1 MGKIS
6 DQARNRFLEHSKEYK
21 RQINTL
27 VEKENK
33 MRLSFKKGDM
43 STNPKRIELAEDNL
57 IKVSYYVVLNSLSI
71 SMLGVKNE
79 SYLNEARKCLYK
91 SIIYL
96 EEALTNLIDV
106 PYSEYED
113 NLKSIEQ
120 IDDTHRYHLVRRLGF
135 SIDTVEESFGDNSKW
150 KWSFVELLGRFAT
163 VAKNLLDLK
172 SIFKNLDPR
181 IDGYSERMNWITFVK
196 NLLQTAA
203 DKYREKYELVTQRID
218 DIKLAI
224 NYLSALKR
232 LHVALND
239 APNLEVIKKK
249 IEVWSTKMEND
260 LKKREEEKKN
270 KV

>member
-1 MGKIS
+1 MGKVS
-6 DQARNRFLEHSKEYK
+6 DQARNRFIEHSKEYK
-21 RQINTL
+21 HIINGL

-33 MRLSFKKGDM
+33 MRLTFKKGDM

-57 IKVSYYVVLNSLSI
+57 IKVSYYVVLNSLSV
-71 SMLGVKNE
+71 SMLGVKSE

-96 EEALTNLIDV
+96 EEAVTNSIDV
-106 PYSEYED
+106 PFSEYEE
-113 NLKSIEQ
+113 NIKSIEA
-120 IDDTHRYHLVRRLGF
+120 IDDMHRYHLVRKLGF
-135 SIDTVEESFGDNSKW
+135 SIDSVEDSFGDNSKW

-163 VAKNLLDLK
+163 VGKNLIDLK
-172 SIFKNLDPR
+172 SVFKNLDPR
-181 IDGYSERMNWITFVK
+181 IDGYNERMNWISFVK

-203 DKYREKYELVTQRID
+203 DKYREKYELVTLRID

-224 NYLSALKR
+224 NYLCALKR
-232 LHVALND
+232 LHVAIND
-239 APNLEVIKKK
+239 VPNIDVIKKK
-249 IEVWSTKMEND
+249 IEVWSAKMETD

>member
-1 MGKIS
+1 
-6 DQARNRFLEHSKEYK
+6 
-21 RQINTL
+21 
-27 VEKENK
+27 
-33 MRLSFKKGDM
+33 
-43 STNPKRIELAEDNL
+43 
-57 IKVSYYVVLNSLSI
+57 VLNALSI

-96 EEALTNLIDV
+96 EEAVTSYIDA
-106 PYSEYED
+106 PFSDYEE
-113 NLKSIEQ
+113 NLKSIEM
-120 IDDTHRYHLVRRLGF
+120 IDDMHRYHLVRKLGF
-135 SIDTVEESFGDNSKW
+135 SIDSVEDSFGDNSKW

-181 IDGYSERMNWITFVK
+181 VEGYNERLNWISFVK
-196 NLLQTAA
+196 NLLQSAA

-239 APNLEVIKKK
+239 APNLDVIKKK
-249 IEVWSTKMEND
+249 IEVWSAKMETD
-260 LKKREEEKKN
+260 LRKKEEEKKN
-270 KV
+270 RA